1 MQQAEINHAAYVR
14 YVKDHIRGDIEDSL
28 YSFIHQNCL
37 DMASVGGSFK
47 NLREKIYRAAF
58 LYAFFRTTDE
68 VVSSFSAEMISA
80 NPLKYLSEQA
90 RFYHVLLLPES
101 SLSSYLP
108 IYYFC
113 DFPNNTSFF
122 NILSFN
128 IRSVYIGINF
138 FPCSESSYLMIWQS
152 IYRLFGPSQVP
163 ALLVEIEGLGGVYET
178 KHSSHYKTPKT
189 CKCCSFGGFWR
200 WCTIY
205 NWHAGSR
212 HLR

>member
-1 MQQAEINHAAYVR
+1 
-14 YVKDHIRGDIEDSL
+14 
-28 YSFIHQNCL
+28 
-37 DMASVGGSFK
+37 MASVGGSFK

-58 LYAFFRTTDE
+58 LYAFFRITDE

-90 RFYHVLLLPES
+90 RFYHVFLLPES

-152 IYRLFGPSQVP
+152 LYRLFGPSQVP
-163 ALLVEIEGLGGVYET
+163 ALLVEIEGLGGGV
-178 KHSSHYKTPKT
+178 
-189 CKCCSFGGFWR
+189 
-200 WCTIY
+200 
-205 NWHAGSR
+205 
-212 HLR
+212 

>member
-128 IRSVYIGINF
+128 IRSIYIGINF

-163 ALLVEIEGLGGVYET
+163 ALLVEIEGLGGCMKRNTHRFIKPRKPANAAV
-178 KHSSHYKTPKT
+178 S
-189 CKCCSFGGFWR
+189 GGWR
-200 WCTIY
+200 WCTIR
-205 NWHAGSR
+205 GSNPG
-212 HLR
+212 HPD